1 MKKELRRR
9 FSSNRVITDYSGTL
23 RQSFGAMPEMEK
35 VLNVVSSAVNAVS
48 MDASQVV
55 TGVDYNHVSDAT
67 VERVMNTYE
76 NLRAIIEGDNNGR
89 KRLIDYSLLMYQ
101 IGNKLTDERVLKL
114 LYDNGIFD
122 NVEISNIKALAIDPT
137 KPLTQMGLYLAMMT
151 DLSAVLLK
159 LFTAD
164 PTSNFD
170 GASLSG
176 QLMSDLSRF
185 TEKEEIENAQL
196 NTLYNAGVID
206 GPTMETSRRNI
217 NTSILDP
224 NGYDVYGNPLTHTAT
239 TYTGQNFQPQ
249 GNVIQ
254 NTYNPN
260 TGYFTDNTQNGPQ
273 PVQVQPEQTKSGLL
287 QSVNGYTGFETNA
300 VMNNQSTTVTSYGA
314 QPQQPQQQYQQ
325 PVQSNALYTP
335 VMNNAS
341 GGGPINQQ
349 MQQNPNGQIYAQDEW
364 YKDQFG
370 NIHTN
375 TVYKDV
381 YGNVV
386 QGQQQPIQQ
395 QYPQNPQTMVQ
406 QQYQQPYQAPYQNT
420 GMTPEQRRNLYRTD
434 LIKKPQQ
441 VQPQFQPQ
449 YQQVPQQ
456 VQPQFQPQQQV
467 QQQYPQNPQT
477 MVQQPMQQQYQPQY
491 GQQPYGQ
498 QQQVPQFRVIQ
509 EFDNNDGNHVR
520 VIEDVATGVVSIERT
535 PLVNNNNRYYDAAV
549 VSAAAIYS

>member
-23 RQSFGAMPEMEK
+23 KQSFGAMPEMEK

-206 GPTMETSRRNI
+206 GPTMETSRRNV

-260 TGYFTDNTQNGPQ
+260 TGYFTNNTQNGPQ

-287 QSVNGYTGFETNA
+287 QSVNGYGFETNA

-370 NIHTN
+370 TIHTN

-386 QGQQQPIQQ
+386 QGQPQQ
-395 QYPQNPQTMVQ
+395 VQ

-434 LIKKPQQ
+434 LINKPQQ

-456 VQPQFQPQQQV
+456 VQPQFQPHQQV

-477 MVQQPMQQQYQPQY
+477 MVQQPMQQPMQQQYQPQY

>member
-23 RQSFGAMPEMEK
+23 KQSFGAMPEMEK

-67 VERVMNTYE
+67 VERVMSTYE

-206 GPTMETSRRNI
+206 GPTMETSRRNV

-260 TGYFTDNTQNGPQ
+260 TGYFTNNTQNGPQ

-314 QPQQPQQQYQQ
+314 QPQQPQPQYQQ

-341 GGGPINQQ
+341 GGGTINQQ
-349 MQQNPNGQIYAQDEW
+349 IQQNPNGQIYAQDEW

-386 QGQQQPIQQ
+386 QGQPQQVQQ
-395 QYPQNPQTMVQ
+395 QVQ

-434 LIKKPQQ
+434 LINKPQQ
-441 VQPQFQPQ
+441 TQPMQQQ

-456 VQPQFQPQQQV
+456 VQPQFQPHQQV
-467 QQQYPQNPQT
+467 QQQYPQNP
-477 MVQQPMQQQYQPQY
+477 QPMQQQYQPQY

>member
-23 RQSFGAMPEMEK
+23 RESFSTMPEMEK

-76 NLRAIIEGDNNGR
+76 NLKAIIEGDNNGR

-185 TEKEEIENAQL
+185 TEKEDIESAQL

-206 GPTMETSRRNI
+206 APTMETSRRNV

-260 TGYFTDNTQNGPQ
+260 TGYFTNNTQNGPQ

-386 QGQQQPIQQ
+386 QGQPQQ
-395 QYPQNPQTMVQ
+395 VQ

-434 LIKKPQQ
+434 LINKPQQ
-441 VQPQFQPQ
+441 TQPFAQPQ
-449 YQQVPQQ
+449 YQQATQQ

-477 MVQQPMQQQYQPQY
+477 MVQQPMQQQYQPQC
-491 GQQPYGQ
+491 GHQPYGQ
-498 QQQVPQFRVIQ
+498 QQFPQFRVIQ

>member
-67 VERVMNTYE
+67 VERVMSTYE

-206 GPTMETSRRNI
+206 GPTMETSRRNV

-260 TGYFTDNTQNGPQ
+260 TGYFTNNTQNGPQ

-314 QPQQPQQQYQQ
+314 QPQQPQPQYQQ

-386 QGQQQPIQQ
+386 QGQPQQ
-395 QYPQNPQTMVQ
+395 VQ

-434 LIKKPQQ
+434 LINKPQQTQPFTQPQYQQATQQ
-441 VQPQFQPQ
+441 VQPQFQP
-449 YQQVPQQ
+449 
-456 VQPQFQPQQQV
+456 QQV

-477 MVQQPMQQQYQPQY
+477 MVQQPMQQPMQQQYQPQC

-498 QQQVPQFRVIQ
+498 QQQFPQFRVIQ

>member
-23 RQSFGAMPEMEK
+23 KQSFGAMPEMEK

-206 GPTMETSRRNI
+206 GPTMETSRRNV

-260 TGYFTDNTQNGPQ
+260 TGYFTNNTQNGPQ

-314 QPQQPQQQYQQ
+314 QPQQPQQQYQQQYQQ

-386 QGQQQPIQQ
+386 QGQPQQ
-395 QYPQNPQTMVQ
+395 VQ

-434 LIKKPQQ
+434 LINKPQQ

-456 VQPQFQPQQQV
+456 VQPQFQPHQQV

-477 MVQQPMQQQYQPQY
+477 MVQQPMQQQYQPQC

-498 QQQVPQFRVIQ
+498 QQFPQFRVIQ

>member
-23 RQSFGAMPEMEK
+23 KQSFGAMPEMEK

-206 GPTMETSRRNI
+206 GPTMETSRRNV

-260 TGYFTDNTQNGPQ
+260 TGYFTNNTNCGPQ

-287 QSVNGYTGFETNA
+287 QSVNGYGFETNA

-370 NIHTN
+370 TIHTN

-386 QGQQQPIQQ
+386 QGQPQQ
-395 QYPQNPQTMVQ
+395 VQ
-406 QQYQQPYQAPYQNT
+406 QQYQQPHQAPYQNT

-434 LIKKPQQ
+434 LINKPQQ

-456 VQPQFQPQQQV
+456 VQPQFQPHQQV

-477 MVQQPMQQQYQPQY
+477 MVQQPMQQPMQQQYQPQY

-549 VSAAAIYS
+549 VSAAAIYVS

>member
-76 NLRAIIEGDNNGR
+76 NLKAIIEGDNNGR

-185 TEKEEIENAQL
+185 TEKEDIENAQL

-206 GPTMETSRRNI
+206 GPTMETSRRNV

-260 TGYFTDNTQNGPQ
+260 TGYFTNNTQNGPQ

-325 PVQSNALYTP
+325 PVQSNVYTP

-370 NIHTN
+370 TIHTN

-386 QGQQQPIQQ
+386 QGQPQQ
-395 QYPQNPQTMVQ
+395 VQ

-434 LIKKPQQ
+434 LINKPQQ
-441 VQPQFQPQ
+441 TQPFAQPQ

-477 MVQQPMQQQYQPQY
+477 MVQQPMQQQYQPQC
-491 GQQPYGQ
+491 GHQPYGQ
-498 QQQVPQFRVIQ
+498 QQFPQFRVIQ

>member
-23 RQSFGAMPEMEK
+23 KQSFGAMPEMEK

-76 NLRAIIEGDNNGR
+76 NLKAIIEGDNNGR

-170 GASLSG
+170 GASLSA

-185 TEKEEIENAQL
+185 TEKEDIETAQL

-206 GPTMETSRRNI
+206 GHTMETSRRNV

-260 TGYFTDNTQNGPQ
+260 TGYFTNNTQNGPQ

-325 PVQSNALYTP
+325 VPQQVQSNALYTP

-386 QGQQQPIQQ
+386 QGQPQQ
-395 QYPQNPQTMVQ
+395 VQ

-434 LIKKPQQ
+434 LINKPQQ
-441 VQPQFQPQ
+441 VQPFTQPQ
-449 YQQVPQQ
+449 YQQATQQ

-477 MVQQPMQQQYQPQY
+477 MVQQPMQQQYQPQC
-491 GQQPYGQ
+491 GHQPYGQ
-498 QQQVPQFRVIQ
+498 QQFPQFRVIQ

>member
-23 RQSFGAMPEMEK
+23 KQSFGAMPEMEK

-76 NLRAIIEGDNNGR
+76 NLKAIIEGDNNGR

-206 GPTMETSRRNI
+206 GPTMETSRRNV

-260 TGYFTDNTQNGPQ
+260 TGYFTNNTQNGPQ

-370 NIHTN
+370 TIHTN

-386 QGQQQPIQQ
+386 QGQPQQGQPQQP
-395 QYPQNPQTMVQ
+395 Q

-434 LIKKPQQ
+434 LINKPQQ

-456 VQPQFQPQQQV
+456 VQPQFQPHQQV

-477 MVQQPMQQQYQPQY
+477 MVQQPMQQPMQQQYQPQY

>member
-23 RQSFGAMPEMEK
+23 KQSFGAMPEMEK

-206 GPTMETSRRNI
+206 GPTMETSRRNV

-260 TGYFTDNTQNGPQ
+260 TGYFTNNTQYQ
-273 PVQVQPEQTKSGLL
+273 QATQQVQPEQTKSGLL

-370 NIHTN
+370 TIHTN

-386 QGQQQPIQQ
+386 QGQPQQ
-395 QYPQNPQTMVQ
+395 VQ

-434 LIKKPQQ
+434 LINKPQQ

-456 VQPQFQPQQQV
+456 VQPQFQPQQV

-477 MVQQPMQQQYQPQY
+477 MVQQPMQQPMQQQYQPQY

-498 QQQVPQFRVIQ
+498 QQQFPQFRVIQ

>member
-48 MDASQVV
+48 IDASQVV

-67 VERVMNTYE
+67 VERVMSTYE

-206 GPTMETSRRNI
+206 GPTMETSRRNV

-260 TGYFTDNTQNGPQ
+260 TGYFTNNVSNQA
-273 PVQVQPEQTKSGLL
+273 QVQPEQTKSGLL

-325 PVQSNALYTP
+325 PVQNTGAVYQP

-386 QGQQQPIQQ
+386 QGQPQQ
-395 QYPQNPQTMVQ
+395 VQ

-434 LIKKPQQ
+434 LINKPQQ
-441 VQPQFQPQ
+441 TQPFAQPQ

-456 VQPQFQPQQQV
+456 VQPQFQPQYG

-498 QQQVPQFRVIQ
+498 QQQFPQFRVIQ

>member
-23 RQSFGAMPEMEK
+23 RQSFGGMPEMEK

-76 NLRAIIEGDNNGR
+76 NLKAIIEGDNNGR

-185 TEKEEIENAQL
+185 TEKEDIENAQL

-206 GPTMETSRRNI
+206 GPTMETSRRNV

-260 TGYFTDNTQNGPQ
+260 TGYFTNNIQNGPQ

-314 QPQQPQQQYQQ
+314 QPQQPQQTQ
-325 PVQSNALYTP
+325 PVQNALYTP

-386 QGQQQPIQQ
+386 QGQPQQ
-395 QYPQNPQTMVQ
+395 VQ

-434 LIKKPQQ
+434 LINKPQQ

-449 YQQVPQQ
+449 QQVPQQ

-477 MVQQPMQQQYQPQY
+477 MAQQPMQQQYQPQC
-491 GQQPYGQ
+491 GHQPYGQ
-498 QQQVPQFRVIQ
+498 QQFPQFRVIQ

>member
-23 RQSFGAMPEMEK
+23 KQSFGAMPEMEK

-206 GPTMETSRRNI
+206 GPTMETSRRNV

-260 TGYFTDNTQNGPQ
+260 TGYFTNNTGPQ
-273 PVQVQPEQTKSGLL
+273 QVQPQPEQTKSGLL

-386 QGQQQPIQQ
+386 QGQPQQ
-395 QYPQNPQTMVQ
+395 VQ
-406 QQYQQPYQAPYQNT
+406 QQYQQPHQAPYQNT

-434 LIKKPQQ
+434 LINKPQQ
-441 VQPQFQPQ
+441 TQPFAQPQ
-449 YQQVPQQ
+449 YQQATQQ

-535 PLVNNNNRYYDAAV
+535 PLVNNNNRYYGAAV
-549 VSAAAIYS
+549 VSAAGIYS

>member
-23 RQSFGAMPEMEK
+23 KQSFGAMPEMEK

-67 VERVMNTYE
+67 VERVMSTYE

-206 GPTMETSRRNI
+206 GPTMETSRRNV

-260 TGYFTDNTQNGPQ
+260 TGYFTNNTGPQ
-273 PVQVQPEQTKSGLL
+273 QVQPQPEQTKSGLL

-386 QGQQQPIQQ
+386 QGQPQQ
-395 QYPQNPQTMVQ
+395 VQ

-434 LIKKPQQ
+434 LINKPQQ
-441 VQPQFQPQ
+441 TQPFAQPQ
-449 YQQVPQQ
+449 YQQATQQ

>member
-23 RQSFGAMPEMEK
+23 KQSFGAMPEMEK

-206 GPTMETSRRNI
+206 GPTMETSRRNV

-260 TGYFTDNTQNGPQ
+260 TGYFTNNTQNGPQ

-287 QSVNGYTGFETNA
+287 QSVNGYGFETNA

-370 NIHTN
+370 TIHTN

-386 QGQQQPIQQ
+386 QGQPQQP
-395 QYPQNPQTMVQ
+395 Q

-434 LIKKPQQ
+434 LINKPQQ

-456 VQPQFQPQQQV
+456 VQPQFQPHQQV

-477 MVQQPMQQQYQPQY
+477 MVQQPMQQPMQQQYQPQY

>member
-170 GASLSG
+170 GVTLAS
-176 QLMSDLSRF
+176 QLMNDLSRF
-185 TEKEEIENAQL
+185 TEKEQIETAQL
-196 NTLYNAGVID
+196 NTLFNAGVID
-206 GPTMETSRRNI
+206 NAAMEVSRRNI

-224 NGYDVYGNPLTHTAT
+224 NGYDVYGNPLSHTAT

-260 TGYFTDNTQNGPQ
+260 TGYFTNNTQNGPQ

-300 VMNNQSTTVTSYGA
+300 VTNNQSTTVTSYGA
-314 QPQQPQQQYQQ
+314 QPQQPQPQYQQ

-386 QGQQQPIQQ
+386 QGQQQP
-395 QYPQNPQTMVQ
+395 MQ

-434 LIKKPQQ
+434 LINK
-441 VQPQFQPQ
+441 QPFAQPQ

-467 QQQYPQNPQT
+467 QQQYPQNPQP
-477 MVQQPMQQQYQPQY
+477 MQQPMQQQYQPQY

-498 QQQVPQFRVIQ
+498 QQQFPQFRVIQ

-535 PLVNNNNRYYDAAV
+535 PLVNNNNRYHDAAV

>member
-23 RQSFGAMPEMEK
+23 KQSFGAMPEMEK

-67 VERVMNTYE
+67 VERVMSTYE

-206 GPTMETSRRNI
+206 GPTMETCRRNV

-260 TGYFTDNTQNGPQ
+260 TGYFTNNTQNGPQ

-287 QSVNGYTGFETNA
+287 QSVNGYGFETNA

-370 NIHTN
+370 TIHTN

-386 QGQQQPIQQ
+386 QGQPQQ
-395 QYPQNPQTMVQ
+395 VQ
-406 QQYQQPYQAPYQNT
+406 QQYQQPHQAPYQNT

-434 LIKKPQQ
+434 LINKPQQ

-456 VQPQFQPQQQV
+456 VQPQFQPHQQV

-477 MVQQPMQQQYQPQY
+477 MVQQPMQQPMQQQYQPQY

>member
-23 RQSFGAMPEMEK
+23 REIFGGMPEMEK

-76 NLRAIIEGDNNGR
+76 NLKAIIEGDNNGR

-185 TEKEEIENAQL
+185 TEKEDIENAQL

-206 GPTMETSRRNI
+206 GHTMETSRRNV

-260 TGYFTDNTQNGPQ
+260 TGYFTNNTQNGPQ

-325 PVQSNALYTP
+325 PVQSNVYTP

-386 QGQQQPIQQ
+386 QGQPQQ
-395 QYPQNPQTMVQ
+395 VQ

-434 LIKKPQQ
+434 LINKPQQTQQ
-441 VQPQFQPQ
+441 VQPQ
-449 YQQVPQQ
+449 YQQATQQ

-477 MVQQPMQQQYQPQY
+477 MVQQPMQQQYQPQC
-491 GQQPYGQ
+491 GHQPYGQ
-498 QQQVPQFRVIQ
+498 QQFPQFRVIQ

>member
-76 NLRAIIEGDNNGR
+76 NLKAIIEGDNNGR

-185 TEKEEIENAQL
+185 TEKEDIETAQL

-206 GPTMETSRRNI
+206 SHTMETSRRNV

-260 TGYFTDNTQNGPQ
+260 TGYFTNNTQNGPQ

-386 QGQQQPIQQ
+386 QGQPQQVQQ
-395 QYPQNPQTMVQ
+395 QYP
-406 QQYQQPYQAPYQNT
+406 QPYQAPYQNT

-434 LIKKPQQ
+434 LINKPQQ
-441 VQPQFQPQ
+441 TQPFTQPQ

-477 MVQQPMQQQYQPQY
+477 MVQQPMQQQYQPQC

-498 QQQVPQFRVIQ
+498 QQSPQFRVIQ

-520 VIEDVATGVVSIERT
+520 VVEDIATGVVSIERT

>member
-23 RQSFGAMPEMEK
+23 KQSFGAMPEMEK

-67 VERVMNTYE
+67 VERVMSTYE

-206 GPTMETSRRNI
+206 GPTMETSRRNV

-260 TGYFTDNTQNGPQ
+260 TGYFTNNTQNGPQ

-287 QSVNGYTGFETNA
+287 QSVNGYGFETNA

-370 NIHTN
+370 TIHTN

-386 QGQQQPIQQ
+386 QGQPQQ
-395 QYPQNPQTMVQ
+395 VQ
-406 QQYQQPYQAPYQNT
+406 QQYQQPHQAPYQNT

-434 LIKKPQQ
+434 LINKPQQ

-456 VQPQFQPQQQV
+456 VQPQFQPHQQV

-477 MVQQPMQQQYQPQY
+477 MVQQPMQQPMQQQYQPQY

>member
-76 NLRAIIEGDNNGR
+76 NLKAIIEGDNNGR

-185 TEKEEIENAQL
+185 TEKEDIETAQL

-206 GPTMETSRRNI
+206 GPTMETSRRNV

-260 TGYFTDNTQNGPQ
+260 TGYFTNNTQNGPQ

-370 NIHTN
+370 TIHTN

-386 QGQQQPIQQ
+386 QGQPQQ
-395 QYPQNPQTMVQ
+395 VQ

-434 LIKKPQQ
+434 LINKPQQ
-441 VQPQFQPQ
+441 TQPFAQPQ
-449 YQQVPQQ
+449 YQQATQQ

-498 QQQVPQFRVIQ
+498 QQQFPQFRVIQ

>member
-23 RQSFGAMPEMEK
+23 KQSFGAMPEMEK

-76 NLRAIIEGDNNGR
+76 NLKAIIEGDNNGR

-170 GASLSG
+170 GASLSA

-185 TEKEEIENAQL
+185 TEKEDIETAQL

-206 GPTMETSRRNI
+206 SHTMETSRRNV

-260 TGYFTDNTQNGPQ
+260 TGYFTNNTQNGPQ

-386 QGQQQPIQQ
+386 QGQPQQ
-395 QYPQNPQTMVQ
+395 VQ

-420 GMTPEQRRNLYRTD
+420 GITPEQRRNLYRTD
-434 LIKKPQQ
+434 LINKPQQTQPFAQPQYQQATQQ
-441 VQPQFQPQ
+441 VQPQFQP
-449 YQQVPQQ
+449 
-456 VQPQFQPQQQV
+456 QQV

-477 MVQQPMQQQYQPQY
+477 MVQQPMQQQYQPQC
-491 GQQPYGQ
+491 GHQPYGQ
-498 QQQVPQFRVIQ
+498 QQFPQFRVIQ

>member
-23 RQSFGAMPEMEK
+23 KQSFGAMPEMEK

-206 GPTMETSRRNI
+206 GPTMETSRRNV

-260 TGYFTDNTQNGPQ
+260 TGYFTNNTQNGPQ

-287 QSVNGYTGFETNA
+287 QSVNGYGFETNA

-370 NIHTN
+370 TIHTN

-386 QGQQQPIQQ
+386 QGQPQQP
-395 QYPQNPQTMVQ
+395 Q

-434 LIKKPQQ
+434 LINKPQQ

-456 VQPQFQPQQQV
+456 VQPQFQPHQQV

-477 MVQQPMQQQYQPQY
+477 MVQQPMQQPMQQQYQPQC

-498 QQQVPQFRVIQ
+498 QQQFPQFRVIQ

-520 VIEDVATGVVSIERT
+520 VIEDVTTGVVSIERI

>member
-23 RQSFGAMPEMEK
+23 KQSFGAMPEMEK

-206 GPTMETSRRNI
+206 GPTMETCRRNV

-260 TGYFTDNTQNGPQ
+260 TGYFTNNTQYQ
-273 PVQVQPEQTKSGLL
+273 QATQQVQPEQTKSGLL

-370 NIHTN
+370 TIHTN

-386 QGQQQPIQQ
+386 QGQQQP
-395 QYPQNPQTMVQ
+395 MQ

-434 LIKKPQQ
+434 LINKPQQ

-456 VQPQFQPQQQV
+456 VQPQFQPHQQV

-477 MVQQPMQQQYQPQY
+477 MVQQPMQQPMQQQYQPQY

>member
-67 VERVMNTYE
+67 VERVMSTYE

-137 KPLTQMGLYLAMMT
+137 KPLTQMGIYLAMMT

-206 GPTMETSRRNI
+206 GPTMETSRRNV

-224 NGYDVYGNPLTHTAT
+224 HGYDVYGNPLTHTAT

-260 TGYFTDNTQNGPQ
+260 TGYFTNNTGPQ
-273 PVQVQPEQTKSGLL
+273 QVQPQPEQTKSGLL

-314 QPQQPQQQYQQ
+314 QPQFQPQQQYQQ

-349 MQQNPNGQIYAQDEW
+349 MQQNPNGQVFAQEEW

-386 QGQQQPIQQ
+386 QGQPQQ
-395 QYPQNPQTMVQ
+395 VQ

-434 LIKKPQQ
+434 LINKPQQTQPFVQPQYQQATQQ
-441 VQPQFQPQ
+441 VQPQFQP
-449 YQQVPQQ
+449 
-456 VQPQFQPQQQV
+456 QQV

-498 QQQVPQFRVIQ
+498 QQFPQFRVIQ

-535 PLVNNNNRYYDAAV
+535 PLVNNNNRHYDAAV

>member
-23 RQSFGAMPEMEK
+23 KQSFGAMPEMEK

-206 GPTMETSRRNI
+206 GPTMETSRRNV

-260 TGYFTDNTQNGPQ
+260 TGYFTNNTQQVQQ

-341 GGGPINQQ
+341 GGGTINQQ

-386 QGQQQPIQQ
+386 QGQPQQ
-395 QYPQNPQTMVQ
+395 VQ

-434 LIKKPQQ
+434 LINKPQQ
-441 VQPQFQPQ
+441 TQPFTQPQ

-456 VQPQFQPQQQV
+456 VQPQFQPHQQV

-477 MVQQPMQQQYQPQY
+477 MVQQPMQQPMQQQCQPQY

-498 QQQVPQFRVIQ
+498 QQQFPQFRVIQ

-535 PLVNNNNRYYDAAV
+535 PLVNNNNRYHDAAV

>member
-23 RQSFGAMPEMEK
+23 KQSFGAMPEMEK

-206 GPTMETSRRNI
+206 GPTMETSRRNV

-260 TGYFTDNTQNGPQ
+260 TGYFTNNTQSNGPQ

-314 QPQQPQQQYQQ
+314 QPQQPQPQYQQ

-386 QGQQQPIQQ
+386 QGQPQQP
-395 QYPQNPQTMVQ
+395 Q

-434 LIKKPQQ
+434 LINKPQQ

-456 VQPQFQPQQQV
+456 VQPQFQPHQQV

-477 MVQQPMQQQYQPQY
+477 MVQQPMQQPMQQQYQPQY

>member
-9 FSSNRVITDYSGTL
+9 FSSNRVITDYSGAL
-23 RQSFGAMPEMEK
+23 KESFTAIPEMTK
-35 VLNVVSSAVNAVS
+35 VLNVVSESVTAVS

-76 NLRAIIEGDNNGR
+76 NLKTIVEGENNGR

-101 IGNKLTDERVLKL
+101 IGNKLQDERVLKIL
-114 LYDNGIFD
+114 FDNGVLD
-122 NVEISNIKALAIDPT
+122 NVEISNIKALSMDPT
-137 KPLTQMGLYLAMMT
+137 KPLTQMGIYLAMMT
-151 DLSAVLLK
+151 DLTAVLLK
-159 LFTAD
+159 IFTAD

-170 GASLSG
+170 GVTLAS
-176 QLMSDLSRF
+176 QLMNDLARF
-185 TEKEEIENAQL
+185 TEKEQIETAQL

-206 GPTMETSRRNI
+206 SHTMETSRRNV

-260 TGYFTDNTQNGPQ
+260 TGYFTNNTQNGPQ

-386 QGQQQPIQQ
+386 QGQPQQ
-395 QYPQNPQTMVQ
+395 VQ

-434 LIKKPQQ
+434 LINKPQQTQPFAQPQYQQAIQQ
-441 VQPQFQPQ
+441 VQPQFQP
-449 YQQVPQQ
+449 
-456 VQPQFQPQQQV
+456 QQV
-467 QQQYPQNPQT
+467 QQQYPQNPQI
-477 MVQQPMQQQYQPQY
+477 MVQQPMQQQYQPQC
-491 GQQPYGQ
+491 GHQPYGQ
-498 QQQVPQFRVIQ
+498 QQSPQFRVIQ

-535 PLVNNNNRYYDAAV
+535 PLVNNNNGYYDAAV

>member
-23 RQSFGAMPEMEK
+23 KQSFGAMPEMEK

-206 GPTMETSRRNI
+206 GPTMETSRRNV

-260 TGYFTDNTQNGPQ
+260 TGYFTNNTNCGPQ

-370 NIHTN
+370 TIHTN

-386 QGQQQPIQQ
+386 QGQPQQGQPQQP
-395 QYPQNPQTMVQ
+395 Q

-434 LIKKPQQ
+434 LINKPQQ

-456 VQPQFQPQQQV
+456 VQPQFQPHQQV

-477 MVQQPMQQQYQPQY
+477 MVQQPMQQPMQQQYQPQY

>member
-23 RQSFGAMPEMEK
+23 KQSFGAMPEMEK

-76 NLRAIIEGDNNGR
+76 NLKAIIEGDNNGR

-206 GPTMETSRRNI
+206 GPTMETSRRNV

-260 TGYFTDNTQNGPQ
+260 TGYFTNNTQNGPQ

-370 NIHTN
+370 TIHTN

-386 QGQQQPIQQ
+386 QGQPQQGQPQQP
-395 QYPQNPQTMVQ
+395 Q

-434 LIKKPQQ
+434 LINKPQQ

-456 VQPQFQPQQQV
+456 VQPQFQPQQV

-477 MVQQPMQQQYQPQY
+477 MVQQPMQQQYQPQC

>member
-23 RQSFGAMPEMEK
+23 KQSFGAMPEMEK

-206 GPTMETSRRNI
+206 GPTMETSRRNV

-260 TGYFTDNTQNGPQ
+260 TGYFTNNTQNGPQ

-314 QPQQPQQQYQQ
+314 QPQQPQQATQQ
-325 PVQSNALYTP
+325 VQSNALYTP

-386 QGQQQPIQQ
+386 QGQQQP
-395 QYPQNPQTMVQ
+395 MQ
-406 QQYQQPYQAPYQNT
+406 QQYQQPHQAPYQNT

-434 LIKKPQQ
+434 LINKPQQ

-467 QQQYPQNPQT
+467 QQQYPQNPQ
-477 MVQQPMQQQYQPQY
+477 PMQQQYQPQY

-498 QQQVPQFRVIQ
+498 QQQFPQFRVIQ

>member
-23 RQSFGAMPEMEK
+23 KQSFGAMPEMEK

-206 GPTMETSRRNI
+206 GPTMETSRRNV

-260 TGYFTDNTQNGPQ
+260 TGYFTNNTQNGPQ

-370 NIHTN
+370 TIHTN

-386 QGQQQPIQQ
+386 QGQPQQ
-395 QYPQNPQTMVQ
+395 VQ
-406 QQYQQPYQAPYQNT
+406 QQYQQPHQAPYQNT

-434 LIKKPQQ
+434 LINKPQQ

-456 VQPQFQPQQQV
+456 VQPQFQPQQV

-477 MVQQPMQQQYQPQY
+477 MVQQPMQQPMQQQYQPQY

>member
-67 VERVMNTYE
+67 VERVMSTYE

-206 GPTMETSRRNI
+206 GPTMETSRRNV

-260 TGYFTDNTQNGPQ
+260 TGYFTNNTQNGPQ

-314 QPQQPQQQYQQ
+314 QPQQPQPQYQQ

-335 VMNNAS
+335 VMNNAP

-386 QGQQQPIQQ
+386 QGQPQQ
-395 QYPQNPQTMVQ
+395 VQ

-434 LIKKPQQ
+434 LINKPQQTQPFTQPQYQQATQQ
-441 VQPQFQPQ
+441 VQPQFQP
-449 YQQVPQQ
+449 
-456 VQPQFQPQQQV
+456 QQV

-498 QQQVPQFRVIQ
+498 QQFPQFRVIQ

>member
-23 RQSFGAMPEMEK
+23 KQSFGAMPEMEK

-76 NLRAIIEGDNNGR
+76 NLKAIIEGDNNGR

-206 GPTMETSRRNI
+206 GPTMETSRRNV

-260 TGYFTDNTQNGPQ
+260 TGYFTNNTNCGPQ

-287 QSVNGYTGFETNA
+287 QSVNGYGFETNA

-370 NIHTN
+370 TIHTN

-386 QGQQQPIQQ
+386 QGQPQQ
-395 QYPQNPQTMVQ
+395 VQ

-434 LIKKPQQ
+434 LINKPQQ

-456 VQPQFQPQQQV
+456 VQPQFQPHQQV

-477 MVQQPMQQQYQPQY
+477 MVQQPMQQPMQQQYQPQY

>member
-76 NLRAIIEGDNNGR
+76 NLKAIIEGDNNGR

-176 QLMSDLSRF
+176 QLMSDLARF

-206 GPTMETSRRNI
+206 GPTMETSRRNV

-260 TGYFTDNTQNGPQ
+260 TGYFTNNTQNGPQ

-314 QPQQPQQQYQQ
+314 QPQQPQPQYQQ

-335 VMNNAS
+335 VMNNAP

-386 QGQQQPIQQ
+386 QGQPQQ
-395 QYPQNPQTMVQ
+395 VQ

-434 LIKKPQQ
+434 LINKPQQTQPFTQPQYQQATQQ
-441 VQPQFQPQ
+441 VQPQFQP
-449 YQQVPQQ
+449 
-456 VQPQFQPQQQV
+456 QQV

-498 QQQVPQFRVIQ
+498 QQFPQFRVIQ

>member
-23 RQSFGAMPEMEK
+23 KQSFGAMPEMEK

-76 NLRAIIEGDNNGR
+76 NLKAIIEGDNNGR

-206 GPTMETSRRNI
+206 GPTMETSRRNV

-260 TGYFTDNTQNGPQ
+260 TGYFTDNTKNGQQ

-370 NIHTN
+370 TIHTN

-386 QGQQQPIQQ
+386 QGQPQQ
-395 QYPQNPQTMVQ
+395 VQ
-406 QQYQQPYQAPYQNT
+406 QQYQQPHQAPYQNT

-434 LIKKPQQ
+434 LINKPQQ
-441 VQPQFQPQ
+441 VQQQFQPQ

-456 VQPQFQPQQQV
+456 VQPQFQPQQV

-477 MVQQPMQQQYQPQY
+477 MVQQPMQQPMQQQYQPQY

>member
-9 FSSNRVITDYSGTL
+9 FSGNRVLTDYSGAL
-23 RQSFGAMPEMEK
+23 KESFTAIPEMAK
-35 VLNVVSSAVNAVS
+35 VLNVVSESVTAVS

-67 VERVMNTYE
+67 IERVMNTYE
-76 NLRAIIEGDNNGR
+76 NLKTIVEGENNGR

-101 IGNKLTDERVLKL
+101 IGNKLQDERVLKIL
-114 LYDNGIFD
+114 FDNGVLD
-122 NVEISNIKALAIDPT
+122 NVEISNIKALSMDPT
-137 KPLTQMGLYLAMMT
+137 RPLTQMGIYLAMMT
-151 DLSAVLLK
+151 DLTAVLLK
-159 LFTAD
+159 IFTAD

-170 GASLSG
+170 GVTLAS
-176 QLMSDLSRF
+176 QLMNDLSRF
-185 TEKEEIENAQL
+185 TEKEQIETAQL
-196 NTLYNAGVID
+196 NTLFNAGVID
-206 GPTMETSRRNI
+206 NAAMEVSRRNI

-260 TGYFTDNTQNGPQ
+260 TGYFTNNTQNGPQ

-314 QPQQPQQQYQQ
+314 QQPQQQYQQ
-325 PVQSNALYTP
+325 ATQQVQSNALYTP

-341 GGGPINQQ
+341 GVGPINQQ

-386 QGQQQPIQQ
+386 QGQPQQVQQ
-395 QYPQNPQTMVQ
+395 QVQ

-434 LIKKPQQ
+434 LINKPQQ

-456 VQPQFQPQQQV
+456 VQPQFQPHQQV

-477 MVQQPMQQQYQPQY
+477 MVQQPMQQPMQQQYQPQY

-498 QQQVPQFRVIQ
+498 QQQFPQFRVIQ

>member
-76 NLRAIIEGDNNGR
+76 NLKAIIEGDNNGR

-185 TEKEEIENAQL
+185 TEKEDIESAQL

-206 GPTMETSRRNI
+206 APTMETSRRNV

-260 TGYFTDNTQNGPQ
+260 TGYFTNNTQNGPQ

-386 QGQQQPIQQ
+386 QGQPQQ
-395 QYPQNPQTMVQ
+395 VQ

-434 LIKKPQQ
+434 LINKPQQ
-441 VQPQFQPQ
+441 VQPFTQPQ
-449 YQQVPQQ
+449 YQQATQQ

-477 MVQQPMQQQYQPQY
+477 MVQQPMQQQYQPQC
-491 GQQPYGQ
+491 GHQPYGQ
-498 QQQVPQFRVIQ
+498 QQFPQFRVIQ

>member
-76 NLRAIIEGDNNGR
+76 NLKAIIEGDNNGR

-185 TEKEEIENAQL
+185 TEKEDIETAQL

-206 GPTMETSRRNI
+206 APTMETSRRNV

-260 TGYFTDNTQNGPQ
+260 TGYFTNNTQNGPQ

-314 QPQQPQQQYQQ
+314 QPQQPVQQQYQQ
-325 PVQSNALYTP
+325 QPQSNALYTP

-386 QGQQQPIQQ
+386 QGQPVQQ
-395 QYPQNPQTMVQ
+395 QVQ
-406 QQYQQPYQAPYQNT
+406 QQYQAPYHAPYQ
-420 GMTPEQRRNLYRTD
+420 GSSMTPEQRRNLYRTD
-434 LIKKPQQ
+434 LINQQ
-441 VQPQFQPQ
+441 TQPFAQPQ
-449 YQQVPQQ
+449 YQQATQQ
-456 VQPQFQPQQQV
+456 VQPQFQPQQPM
-467 QQQYPQNPQT
+467 QQNMQPQYPQNPQT
-477 MVQQPMQQQYQPQY
+477 MAQQPNQHPQQGQYQPQPQY
-491 GQQPYGQ
+491 GQQQ
-498 QQQVPQFRVIQ
+498 QFPQYRVIQ
-509 EFDNNDGNHVR
+509 EFDNNDGFHVR
-520 VIEDVATGVVSIERT
+520 VIEDVASGVVSIERT